1 MKSIVLFL
9 LSLNICCKL
18 AIAAE
23 RGIKRVQL
31 SSPAPVETPYLSGKY
46 RALVIGNNNY
56 DDPEK
61 LRETVMPEIY
71 LRLLA
76 SQSLSRGIRMN
87 TAAEIISISVIGRS
101 QINWIPFALR
111 IARPRLSSN
120 ICPSTKPISR
130 GGNG

>member
-1 MKSIVLFL
+1 MLRSPVRKGSESVEPASQAMTSGFSEIPRSNDTYFKPVPNVPVGFIREMRGTVL
-9 LSLNICCKL
+9 
-18 AIAAE
+18 
-23 RGIKRVQL
+23 
-31 SSPAPVETPYLSGKY
+31 
-46 RALVIGNNNY
+46 
-56 DDPEK
+56 
-61 LRETVMPEIY
+61 PEIY

-87 TAAEIISISVIGRS
+87 TAAEIISISVIGLS

>member
-1 MKSIVLFL
+1 MKKIVLFL
-9 LSLNICCKL
+9 LSLNICCNL
-18 AIAAE
+18 AFAAE
-23 RGIKRVQL
+23 RAIKRQTL